1 MINVILF
8 DTFGTIVDW
17 RSSISRYSQE
27 LALSKGLTDFDGDAF
42 ARAWRAGYAPG
53 MARVNS
59 EKEPFES
66 IDFIHRKRLDEI
78 LPEFGLAMLD
88 ESERNHLN
96 QGWHRLDPWPDS
108 VPGLTRIRFKFMISP
123 LSNGSL
129 MLLATMAK
137 RAGLPWD
144 FILSSDM
151 HRAYKRDP
159 AVYQNAIR
167 LLHLEPEKVM
177 MVAAHNDD
185 LEAARKEGMRTA
197 YINRP
202 TEYGIDQRGDFA
214 ASSDWSF
221 VADSVEDLANQLD
234 CPPIPHI

>member
-1 MINVILF
+1 MIKAILF

-17 RSSISRYSQE
+17 RSSISRDSTK
-27 LALSKGLTDFDGDAF
+27 LALSKGITDFDGDAF
-42 ARAWRAGYAPG
+42 ARAWRAGYASG
-53 MARVNS
+53 MARVTS
-59 EKEPFES
+59 GKEPFAS
-66 IDFIHRKRLDEI
+66 IDFIHRRRLDEI
-78 LPEFGLAMLD
+78 LPEFGLAMLN
-88 ESERNHLN
+88 ENERNHLN

-108 VPGLTRIRFKFMISP
+108 LPGLTRIRFKFMISP

-151 HRAYKRDP
+151 HRAYKRDS

-167 LLHLEPEKVM
+167 LLHLDPEQVM

-185 LEAARKEGMRTA
+185 LEAARKEGMKTA

-202 TEYGIDQRGDFA
+202 TEYGIDQRDDFA
-214 ASSDWSF
+214 ATSDWTF
-221 VADSVEDLANQLD
+221 VADSVEQLANQLD
-234 CPPIPHI
+234 CPLIFTA

>member
-1 MINVILF
+1 M
-8 DTFGTIVDW
+8 TSG
-17 RSSISRYSQE
+17 
-27 LALSKGLTDFDGDAF
+27 
-42 ARAWRAGYAPG
+42 
-53 MARVNS
+53 
-59 EKEPFES
+59 KEPFAS
-66 IDFIHRKRLDEI
+66 IDFIHRRRLDEI
-78 LPEFGLAMLD
+78 LPEFGLAMLN
-88 ESERNHLN
+88 ENERNHLN

-108 VPGLTRIRFKFMISP
+108 LPGLTRIRFKFMISP

-151 HRAYKRDP
+151 HRAYKRDS

-167 LLHLEPEKVM
+167 LLHLDPEQVM

-185 LEAARKEGMRTA
+185 LEAARKEGMKTA

-202 TEYGIDQRGDFA
+202 TEYGIDQRDDFA
-214 ASSDWSF
+214 ATSDWTF
-221 VADSVEDLANQLD
+221 VADSVEQLANQLD
-234 CPPIPHI
+234 CPLIFTA